1 MFIDAD
7 TIIKAAAVLGAL
19 TAIGGAVYGIIKW
32 IQKQEKQ
39 STDIEDL
46 RKKQAED
53 TKAVQD
59 ELCLISY
66 ALLACLDGLKQQG
79 CNGAV
84 TEAHTKME
92 KHLNQR
98 AHDQK

>member
-1 MFIDAD
+1 MFVDAD
-7 TIIKAAAVLGAL
+7 VIIKAAAVLGAL
-19 TAIGGAVYGIIKW
+19 IALGTAVYAVIKW
-32 IQKQEKQ
+32 FQKQEKQ

-53 TKAVQD
+53 NQSMQD

-79 CNGAV
+79 CNGSV
-84 TEAHTKME
+84 TAAHDKLE
-92 KHLNQR
+92 KHLNQQ
-98 AHDQK
+98 AHGQK

>member
-1 MFIDAD
+1 MYVDAD
-7 TIIKAAAVLGAL
+7 TIIKAAAVLTAL
-19 TAIGGAVYGIIKW
+19 IAIGTAVYAVIKW
-32 IQKQEKQ
+32 FQKQEKQ
-39 STDIEDL
+39 TADIETL
-46 RKKQAED
+46 RKKQSDDMKEM
-53 TKAVQD
+53 QD

-66 ALLACLDGLKQQG
+66 AMLACLDGLKQQG

-84 TEAHTKME
+84 TEAHNKLE